1 MVDRDSPAAAAG
13 ASGTRTPWWRRASR
27 ALRAPQ
33 PPRIPMLL
41 RLLSAPVAVGLTAV
55 LQELVEPEPHLAP
68 YVFFFTAVALVSWL
82 AGLAP
87 GLLAVALAA
96 LAGNY
101 LFIPPF
107 GEWST
112 GQNALVATASFLVS
126 GGFVALLCSL
136 FRTAFLDLDVAH
148 DVQRRAEEA
157 LREADRRK
165 TEFLAVL
172 SHELRN
178 PLAPIRN
185 GIYIL
190 RRAPAGGEQARR
202 ALDVIDRQATHL
214 TRLVEDLLDVTRI
227 ARGKVRLKPERLDLS
242 ALVRRT
248 VDDHR
253 ASLAGRGV
261 ALVVAIPATATV
273 VSGDPTR
280 LAQVVGNL
288 LHNAAKFTPPGGS
301 VAVSLAVEDGREAV
315 VRVRDT
321 GVGIAPDVLPHLFQ
335 PFMQADA
342 TLDRSSGGLGL
353 GLALVRGLV
362 ELHGGSSTA
371 ASEGPGRGA
380 EFCVHLP
387 LEPGSAA
394 ACPPGEGAP
403 AATARRR
410 VLLID
415 DVPDAVESLRDA
427 LAIVGHEVE
436 IAFDGPG
443 GIAKARSFRPDAV
456 LCDIGLPGMDGYEVA
471 RAMRAEPEL
480 HGVLL
485 VALTGYASVEDA
497 ARALESGFDCHLAK
511 PPDMAEIDRL
521 LKTGRAAPC

>member
-1 MVDRDSPAAAAG
+1 MIERGAVAATGG
-13 ASGTRTPWWRRASR
+13 ASRERAPWWRRVGR
-27 ALRAPQ
+27 ALRAPR
-33 PPRIPMLL
+33 PPRITAPLG
-41 RLLSAPVAVGLTAV
+41 LLSAPVVVGLTV
-55 LQELVEPEPHLAP
+55 LFQELVMPRPHVAP
-68 YVFFFTAVALVSWL
+68 YLFFFTAVAVVSWF
-82 AGLAP
+82 AGLVP
-87 GLLAVALAA
+87 GTLAVVLSA
-96 LAGNY
+96 LAGNFF
-101 LFIPPF
+101 FIAPF
-107 GEWST
+107 REWSGSPSALLAT
-112 GQNALVATASFLVS
+112 GAFCVS
-126 GGFVALLCSL
+126 AEIVALLCAA

-148 DVQRRAEEA
+148 DEQRRAEEA

-185 GIYIL
+185 GVYIL
-190 RRAPAGGEQARR
+190 GRSPPGGEQARR
-202 ALDVIDRQATHL
+202 ALDVIDRQAAHL

-242 ALVRRT
+242 TLVRRT

-253 ASLAGRGV
+253 AQFADRGISLDV
-261 ALVVAIPATATV
+261 DLPSTPIVVT
-273 VSGDPTR
+273 GDPTR

-288 LHNAAKFTPPGGS
+288 LHNAAKFTPSGGA
-301 VAVSLAVEDGREAV
+301 VVVSLAVEGGKEAV
-315 VRVRDT
+315 VRVTDT
-321 GVGIAPDVLPHLFQ
+321 GAGIPRDVLPHLFQ

-353 GLALVRGLV
+353 GLALVRGLA

-380 EFCVHLP
+380 EFCVRLP
-387 LEPGSAA
+387 MASG
-394 ACPPGEGAP
+394 P
-403 AATARRR
+403 AAGCEPEDCAPSTATHRR

-415 DVPDAVESLRDA
+415 DVQDAAESLRDA
-427 LAIVGHEVE
+427 LAIAGHEVE
-436 IAFDGPG
+436 IALDGPG

-471 RAMRAEPEL
+471 RAMRAEPDL

-485 VALTGYASVEDA
+485 VALTGYAGVEDA

-511 PPDMAEIDRL
+511 PPDMAVIDRL
-521 LKTGRAAPC
+521 LAGGRGAAG